1 MKHNNMLY
9 SFYGIYIDWQIDY
22 NLLPKVLV
30 DRDVNEIDSYNDFI
44 NSSKW
49 QIHRIFLN
57 DQYYL
62 IFDINLPHYNFNTYQ
77 RLNTELIMENIKGYD
92 LPEKI
97 AKYSQEL
104 NLPILDILSFYL
116 SRQRSISDISADSFL
131 SDYES
136 VSAMN

>member
-1 MKHNNMLY
+1 MLY

-30 DRDVNEIDSYNDFI
+30 DRDVNNIDNYNDFI

-77 RLNTELIMENIKGYD
+77 RLSTELIMENIKGYD

-97 AKYSQEL
+97 AKCSQEL